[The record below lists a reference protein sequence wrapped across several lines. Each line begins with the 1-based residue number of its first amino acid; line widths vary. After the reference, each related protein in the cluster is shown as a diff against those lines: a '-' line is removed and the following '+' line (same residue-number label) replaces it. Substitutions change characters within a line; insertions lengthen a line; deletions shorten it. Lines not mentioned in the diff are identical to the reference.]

1 MCSGIAT
8 YFSCMI
14 IQQGCM
20 GYYVKTER
28 LGLMQLDFLD
38 GAHDQ
43 HKLCLDCIQH
53 LRYVAICGH
62 CNVVST

>member
-1 MCSGIAT
+1 MD
-8 YFSCMI
+8 
-14 IQQGCM
+14 
-20 GYYVKTER
+20 YYVKTER